1 MKPVLTLADYQRS
14 ARILG
19 CKVAA
24 IMAVASVE
32 SSGSGFY
39 ADGGLKK
46 RFEAHWFKYY
56 TGKSV
61 STYAQAYAISPKS
74 AMLSTSWG
82 KFQIMGFNHKIA
94 GYATVQEMVN
104 AFDQSEAAQ
113 LSGFIGFIQ
122 AKKLEDELRNLNWS
136 GFAYTYNGEEYAKLG
151 YHTKMAAAYAKFSI
165 DPAVAE
171 ADAVLE
177 VKKKA

>member
-1 MKPVLTLADYQRS
+1 MKPTLTLADYQR
-14 ARILG
+14 AAQTLG

-32 SSGSGFY
+32 SSGNGFY
-39 ADGGLKK
+39 TDGSLKK
-46 RFEAHWFKYY
+46 KFEAHWFRYY

-61 STYAQAYAISPKS
+61 STYTQAYAIDPKS

-94 GYATVQEMVN
+94 GYTTVQAMVD
-104 AFDQSEAAQ
+104 AFNKNEQAH
-113 LSGFIGFIQ
+113 LSGFIGFIE
-122 AKKLEDELRNLNWS
+122 AKKLEDELRNLNWT
-136 GFAYTYNGEEYAKLG
+136 GFAYTYNGENYAKLG
-151 YHTKMAAAYAKFSI
+151 YHTKMAAAYAKFST
-165 DPAVAE
+165 DPAIAE
-171 ADAVLE
+171 AEAE